1 MVFDF
6 EKNDF
11 PISVDFIGW
20 KTLKATKVGRQIL
33 SARESHKN
41 KAFWLVFKF
50 SLKKAIKK
58 SNPSDNR
65 AQKSYTVFEYFFFRC
80 NQNLNRD
87 EVGSKI
93 GPKTG
98 MYLTYCNITVLLI
111 IFRVFEILII
121 FYNSLHN

>member
-65 AQKSYTVFEYFFFRC
+65 AQKSYTVFEYFFF
-80 NQNLNRD
+80 
-87 EVGSKI
+87 VAI
-93 GPKTG
+93 KTWTE
-98 MYLTYCNITVLLI
+98 MKSEAKLDQKLVCTSRTVI
-111 IFRVFEILII
+111 
-121 FYNSLHN
+121 SLYS